1 MASTKSPSVALL
13 DGQAPPRV
21 RHAPRVRANGW
32 EDVADLSAS
41 LGVTLDEWQE
51 AVLEAAMGER
61 HDGRW
66 AARLVGVSAARQQ
79 GKSQLIVARALAGIL
94 LFEEETIICSAHQT
108 DTAREV
114 FQRLLDIIDE
124 NPGLQRRVDS
134 VMKAINR
141 EHIRFKSGQ
150 VIRIKARSLAGGRGF
165 SSDCLLLDEAQ
176 ILGAPAWA
184 SILPTMSA
192 RDNPQAWLLG
202 TPPTSSDDGEV
213 FARLRQSGL
222 DGNDSRSAWIEW
234 SADEGDDFDDP
245 ATWAKANPSLGT
257 RISVEAIEAE
267 RASMTN
273 EQFGMERLGMWRV
286 SHADGVIPS
295 QSWASQEDSGSV
307 PVEDFALGVEV
318 GPDMAW
324 ASVAL
329 AGIRAD
335 GGRHIELEE
344 DQHTK
349 GRGVSWLAPHVEALV
364 EANPQIRAVVVDVG
378 GPIAPLL
385 IERNG
390 RYWLRSADGS
400 RGVEVTPLK
409 VKELGAGCASLL
421 NGIVVGEVWHIGQP
435 QLSAAALAAT
445 KRNLADTGM
454 WVWHRRAAESDITP
468 IQSCTYALIGA
479 DMTRPKRPRM
489 VGARSNSR
497 RGGREAVVL

>member
-1 MASTKSPSVALL
+1 M
-13 DGQAPPRV
+13 
-21 RHAPRVRANGW
+21 
-32 EDVADLSAS
+32 ADLSAS
-41 LGVTLDEWQE
+41 LGVPLDEWQE
-51 AVLEAAMGER
+51 TVLEASMGER
-61 HDGRW
+61 TDGRW
-66 AARLVGVSAARQQ
+66 ASRLVGVSAPRQQ

-114 FQRLLDIIDE
+114 FQRLLDIIDA
-124 NPGLQRRVDS
+124 NPTLEARVDS

-150 VIRIKARSLAGGRGF
+150 IIRIKARSLAGGRGF

-176 ILGAPAWA
+176 ILGAPAWSA
-184 SILPTMSA
+184 ILPTMSA

-202 TPPTSSDDGEV
+202 TPPTPADDGEV
-213 FARLRQSGL
+213 FSRLRDAGVSGK
-222 DGNDSRSAWIEW
+222 DSRSTWIEW
-234 SADEGDDFDDP
+234 SAEDGDDFDDHE
-245 ATWAKANPSLGT
+245 TWARANPSLGT

-267 RASMTN
+267 RAAMTD
-273 EQFGMERLGMWRV
+273 EQFGMERLGMWQV
-286 SHADGVIPS
+286 HSSAGVIPA
-295 QSWASQEDSGSV
+295 QSWRDREDVKSV
-307 PVEDFALGVEV
+307 PADSFALGVEV

-421 NGIVVGEVWHIGQP
+421 NGIVVGEVWHIDQP

-479 DMTRPKRPRM
+479 DMTRPKRPL
-489 VGARSNSR
+489 R
-497 RGGREAVVL
+497 RAASSSSSGGVTVL